1 MTINERIIELGF
13 KQFSDTP
20 GHARYRRRN
29 VEITVQD
36 SITEWNQFN
45 IYVEV
50 HKHGHDIELSKH
62 GIKDVDKA
70 IKLIKKFIK
79 KEVGR

>member
-1 MTINERIIELGF
+1 MTIHERIEELGF
-13 KQFSDTP
+13 KQLWEEG
-20 GHARYRRRN
+20 GHIRYKRRN
-29 VEITVQD
+29 VEITVQELGG
-36 SITEWNQFN
+36 TN

-70 IKLIKKFIK
+70 IKLIEKFIK
-79 KEVGR
+79 KEVK

>member
-1 MTINERIIELGF
+1 MTIYERIEKLGF

-29 VEITVQD
+29 VEITVQEM
-36 SITEWNQFN
+36 SGTN

-50 HKHGHDIELSKH
+50 QKQDYVIELQKH
-62 GIKDVDKA
+62 DIKDVDSA
-70 IKLIKKFIK
+70 IKLIEKFIK
-79 KEVGR
+79 KEVK

>member
-13 KQFSDTP
+13 KQFIFSDDHP
-20 GHARYRRRN
+20 RYKRRN
-29 VEITVQD
+29 VTITVQEM
-36 SITEWNQFN
+36 SGTN

-50 HKHGHDIELSKH
+50 QKRGYVIELQKH
-62 GIKDVDKA
+62 DIKDVESA
-70 IKLIKKFIK
+70 VKLIVKFIK

>member
-13 KQFSDTP
+13 KQTFKRDNYTD
-20 GHARYRRRN
+20 YKKRN
-29 VEITVQD
+29 VTITVQEM
-36 SITEWNQFN
+36 SGTN

-50 HKHGHDIELSKH
+50 QKQDYVIELQKH
-62 GIKDVDKA
+62 DIKDVDKT
-70 IKLIKKFIK
+70 IKLIEKFIK

>member
-1 MTINERIIELGF
+1 MTIHERIIELGF

-29 VEITVQD
+29 VEITVQELGG
-36 SITEWNQFN
+36 TN

-70 IKLIKKFIK
+70 IKLIEKFIK